1 MHPNYI
7 AGKSVW
13 GECGGTVFLCFLF
26 FWLIVPLIIGICL
39 IVKVKKFRLEFY
51 DTYILTYEGLLST
64 SEHRSLLTTIVG
76 VRIDQTFGG
85 HLFNYGDLHVDVVG
99 KWDVNTHAI
108 KDPASLKHYL
118 ETLMSRTDPR
128 ILNQVLAN

>member
-1 MHPNYI
+1 MPDRQ
-7 AGKSVW
+7 
-13 GECGGTVFLCFLF
+13 GE
-26 FWLIVPLIIGICL
+26 
-39 IVKVKKFRLEFY
+39 KFRLEFY
-51 DTYILTYEGLLST
+51 DTYILTYEGLFST
-64 SEHRSLLTTIVG
+64 SERRSLLTTIVG
-76 VRIDQTFGG
+76 VRVDQSFGG

-128 ILNQVLAN
+128 MLNQVLAN

>member
-1 MHPNYI
+1 MRPNYV
-7 AGKSVW
+7 AGKSMW

-26 FWLIVPLIIGICL
+26 CWLIVPLIIGICL
-39 IVKVKKFRLEFY
+39 IIKVKKFRLEFY
-51 DTYILTYEGLLST
+51 DTYILTYEGLFST
-64 SEHRSLLTTIVG
+64 SERRSLLTTIVG
-76 VRIDQTFGG
+76 VRIDQSFGG

-118 ETLMSRTDPR
+118 ESLMSRTDPR
-128 ILNQVLAN
+128 TLNQVLAN